1 MGTVLLSYAKGEVQ
15 LLEVLLRKK
24 KKQNLGFQLCSS
36 ASGCVLKPVLLMDIR
51 DNSENLSF

>member
-24 KKQNLGFQLCSS
+24 KKKALVFS
-36 ASGCVLKPVLLMDIR
+36 CVLQPVAVY
-51 DNSENLSF
+51 